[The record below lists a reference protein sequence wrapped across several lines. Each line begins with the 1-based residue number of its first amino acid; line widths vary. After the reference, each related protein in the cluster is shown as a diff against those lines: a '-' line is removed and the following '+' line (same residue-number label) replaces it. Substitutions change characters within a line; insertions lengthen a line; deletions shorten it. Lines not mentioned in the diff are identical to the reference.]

1 LISANLVL
9 TLLKNMKGKAA
20 FPEVQLFEAQ
30 PMSRAEVR
38 RAVGALEVKGFVG
51 RDGGEIKVSGLQK
64 VQLAVLAVRLGASM
78 DRVCRY
84 LSWQE
89 FEQITQLALGECGY
103 ETILHQ
109 RFRVGRRSCEIDV
122 IGVLSRNIIAVDC
135 KHWKHGLTRGAAEK
149 IAGAQL
155 QRAEALQLEEN
166 LGRIEG
172 MLERSFKC
180 VLMVTPVIVTLM
192 ENPTSI
198 VRGVPVVPVLRL
210 SSFLN
215 ELPGYLDVLATVT
228 IRRGVGLSI

>member
-1 LISANLVL
+1 
-9 TLLKNMKGKAA
+9 
-20 FPEVQLFEAQ
+20 
-30 PMSRAEVR
+30 MSRVEVR
-38 RAVGALEVKGFVG
+38 RAVGELAVKGFVG
-51 RDGGEIKVSGLQK
+51 REGGKIAVSGLQK
-64 VQLAVLAVRLGASM
+64 VQLAVLAVRLGASV

-89 FEQITQLALGECGY
+89 FEQITQFALGECGY

-109 RFRVGRRSCEIDV
+109 RFRAGRRSCEIDI
-122 IGVLSRNIIAVDC
+122 IGVSSGNIIAVDC

-155 QRAEALQLEEN
+155 QRAEAIRLEEN
-166 LGRIEG
+166 LGKIEDVLG
-172 MLERSFKC
+172 RSFKC
-180 VLMVTPVIVTLM
+180 VLTVTPVIVTLV

-228 IRRGVGLSI
+228 IRRGNGLSI